1 MPRGGV
7 GRKRRAARMALGM
20 RHAARTAAW
29 RCAQGQTVDWGA
41 TVHQGLRLVK
51 EPEMEWARSVLT
63 TAWMPLPADAMV
75 PTCCHMLHHMIHA
88 ACPHLPHAVH
98 DRLWRS
104 VTKRFRAIV
113 SYFTIRCGGAVTDQ
127 IAWRILPE
135 REPREFGA
143 FTRRRAWLPSLG
155 SLWGSNHNGYKMVML
170 VALVV

>member
-1 MPRGGV
+1 MPGGGV

-75 PTCCHMLHHMIHA
+75 PTCCHMLHHMLHA
-88 ACPHLPHAVH
+88 ACPHLPHAIH

-104 VTKRFRAIV
+104 PLATSQA
-113 SYFTIRCGGAVTDQ
+113 RCQVQGVCLQ
-127 IAWRILPE
+127 FLSL
-135 REPREFGA
+135 FGS
-143 FTRRRAWLPSLG
+143 P
-155 SLWGSNHNGYKMVML
+155 NP
-170 VALVV
+170 